1 MNFLVLT
8 PDGVGSTYLQRALTV
23 YLNSSGS
30 DYYNT
35 HELLN
40 GLELTEDNAL
50 CKIMMSYTQSIE
62 EIVELIQKNQV
73 NIISR
78 LAQYHVEHRLAG
90 KWVTR
95 KRVIDEAP
103 NPEISERNK
112 LEDYSIF
119 YDTCRNSYDKLIYC
133 TRDPFEYA
141 LSWCIRSMTGKLNV
155 YSIKERVETHG
166 EDSSYDIDL
175 DFFLSKLDQYKRY
188 IYWVKDNFPNAVEV
202 QYDDIHQDID
212 TVLSNI
218 SGKDY
223 RMFDTWDFS
232 LQDYST
238 MIYKVSKVYNKNV
251 HYSDNLLE
259 YQSLLVSQ
267 KKLFR
272 SGMPIKM
279 NTLRDKSKS
288 VTNFM
293 SSLDTYNKWATSSNE
308 YPELSEDQ
316 ILNKIEREEQIYL

>member
-1 MNFLVLT
+1 MNYLVLT

-23 YLNSSGS
+23 YLNSSGRN
-30 DYYNT
+30 YYNT

-40 GLELTEDNAL
+40 GLVLDSNNNL
-50 CKIMMSYTQSIE
+50 YKKMMGYRQSIE
-62 EIVELIQKNQV
+62 EIVKLIEKNEG
-73 NIISR
+73 NIVSR
-78 LAQYHVEHRLAG
+78 LAQYHVEARLAG
-90 KWVTR
+90 EWVD
-95 KRVIDEAP
+95 KGFIP
-103 NPEISERNK
+103 QSNIFQERNK
-112 LEDYSIF
+112 HEDYTEF

-155 YSIKERVETHG
+155 YSIKERVETHN

-175 DFFLSKLDQYKRY
+175 EFFLSKLDQYKRY

-223 RMFDTWDFS
+223 RMFDTWGVS
-232 LQDYST
+232 LQDDST
-238 MIYKVSKVYNKNV
+238 MLYKVSKVYNKNV

-272 SGMPIKM
+272 SGIPIKM

-288 VTNFM
+288 VTNFI

>member
-1 MNFLVLT
+1 MNYLVLT

-23 YLNSSGS
+23 YLNSSGRN
-30 DYYNT
+30 YYNT

-40 GLELTEDNAL
+40 GLVLDSNNNL
-50 CKIMMSYTQSIE
+50 YKKMMGYRQSIE
-62 EIVELIQKNQV
+62 EIVKLIEKNEG
-73 NIISR
+73 NIVSR
-78 LAQYHVEHRLAG
+78 LAQYHVEARLAG
-90 KWVTR
+90 EWVD
-95 KRVIDEAP
+95 KGFIP
-103 NPEISERNK
+103 QSNIFQERNK
-112 LEDYSIF
+112 HEDYTEF

-155 YSIKERVETHG
+155 YSIKERVETHN

-175 DFFLSKLDQYKRY
+175 EFFLSKLDQYKRY

-223 RMFDTWDFS
+223 RMFDTWGVS

-238 MIYKVSKVYNKNV
+238 MLYKVSKVYNKNV

-272 SGMPIKM
+272 SGIPIKM

-288 VTNFM
+288 VTNFI

>member
-1 MNFLVLT
+1 MNYLVLT

-23 YLNSSGS
+23 YLNSSGRN
-30 DYYNT
+30 YYNT

-40 GLELTEDNAL
+40 GLVLDSSNNL
-50 CKIMMSYTQSIE
+50 YKKMMGYRQSIE
-62 EIVELIQKNQV
+62 EIVKLIEKNEG
-73 NIISR
+73 NIVSR
-78 LAQYHVEHRLAG
+78 LAQYHVEARLAG
-90 KWVTR
+90 EWVD
-95 KRVIDEAP
+95 KGFIP
-103 NPEISERNK
+103 QSNIFQERNK
-112 LEDYSIF
+112 HEDYTEF

-155 YSIKERVETHG
+155 YSIKERVETHN

-175 DFFLSKLDQYKRY
+175 EFFLSKLDQYKRY

-223 RMFDTWDFS
+223 RMFDTWGVS

-238 MIYKVSKVYNKNV
+238 MLYKVSKVYNKNV

-272 SGMPIKM
+272 SGIPIKM

-288 VTNFM
+288 VTNFI